1 MYYNIIVVIIIK
13 DGCGAVVDY
22 CLWYWTEPNQ
32 SQRRSVRRV
41 KLEFR

>member
-13 DGCGAVVDY
+13 DGCGTTVDH
-22 CLWYWTEPNQ
+22 CLRNWTEPNQ